1 MFGWFRRTRQTQDDQ
16 SVDDKT
22 TPTDVPVEEE
32 TPDQY
37 FSDQPILSHTQDRFN
52 RSAFASRIADTIAT
66 RIDPSSIVLGLFG
79 PWGDGKTSVLE
90 MMRET
95 LDQYPQV
102 IVVRFNPWHFQTED
116 LLLRGFFAT
125 LAEAMGKS
133 LPRLKEKA
141 GDLLKKYGSLL
152 SLGSL
157 TLGGVVQ
164 LKPGDAAKGLGEA
177 MSNVGLNELRERIE
191 GMLDES
197 KRRLVVLIDD
207 IDRLDRDETHAIF
220 KLIKL
225 SASFRHT
232 SYILAFDDNVV
243 SAALGERYG
252 AGGASAGKAFL
263 EKIIQVPLHLPP
275 ADAQSLRLLALEGVQ
290 SALNQAEITLNQAQV
305 DAFVRHFNDGF
316 WPCLQTPRR
325 AKLYANALTFALPIL
340 KGEVNPVDLMLIE
353 GIRVFYPALYA
364 GIRDNPE
371 LFLRGDGNTHRSPFQ
386 QGRAPVDIL
395 LERCMPGTL
404 EEEREVVKRRL
415 LAPLFPRIGNA
426 IYGHEWDRTWEA
438 DQKVCTSQYFKRYF
452 TYSVPLGDIP
462 DAHIAVFVEGA
473 STTDD
478 AGKRLLLEAFAC
490 RQALP
495 RVISMLRQRDETI
508 SDEQASALI
517 TAFSQN
523 ADLLPRERG
532 MMVLAETMMQG
543 AILIS
548 ALLRRI
554 PAGQP
559 RQLEA
564 ERALSIAQPLSFA
577 LECIRWIG
585 HYKDRSEEDRIL
597 SDEGERP
604 LQDILLARIE
614 EESASSPLY
623 LSFPK
628 DAPDLYR
635 AWVQQTDSAH
645 VRDALEARFN
655 TEPNE
660 VDVFL
665 SCFVGEAWGMETGLP
680 RPADF
685 QRDQYNSVSRIIPT
699 EYIAANLR
707 QRYGAELDNP
717 QNYPDDRMAQPR
729 RVAHQFMNVHQ
740 FVLQEANVEQQES
753 MLQPVEPDSPDLD

>member
-1 MFGWFRRTRQTQDDQ
+1 MFGWFRKTRPIQEDQ
-16 SVDDKT
+16 SVDDKM

-32 TPDQY
+32 TSDQY
-37 FSDQPILSHTQDRFN
+37 FSDQPILSHAQDRFN

-90 MMRET
+90 MMQET
-95 LDQYPQV
+95 LHQYPKV

-116 LLLRGFFAT
+116 LLIRGFFAT
-125 LAEAMGKS
+125 LAEAMDKS
-133 LPRLKEKA
+133 LPNMIEKA

-157 TLGGVVQ
+157 TFGGVVQ

-177 MSNVGLNELRERIE
+177 MSNVGLDELRVRIE

-220 KLIKL
+220 KLVKL

-263 EKIIQVPLHLPP
+263 EKIIQVPLHLPQ
-275 ADAQSLRLLALEGVQ
+275 ADENSLRLLALEGVQ
-290 SALNQAEITLNQAQV
+290 SSLNQAEIILNQAQV
-305 DAFVRHFNDGF
+305 DAFVRHFDDGL
-316 WPCLQTPRR
+316 WPRLDTPRR
-325 AKLYANALTFALPIL
+325 AKLYTNALMFALPIL

-353 GIRVFYPALYA
+353 GIRVFYPALYV

-371 LFLRGDGNTHRSPFQ
+371 LFLRGDRDNRRNAFQ
-386 QGRAPVDIL
+386 QGPAAPIDTL
-395 LERCMPGTL
+395 LDRCLPGTL
-404 EEEREVVKRRL
+404 EEERNVVKARL
-415 LAPLFPRIGNA
+415 LAPLFPRIGNT
-426 IYGHEWDRTWEA
+426 IYGGEWDRIWGS
-438 DQKVCTSQYFKRYF
+438 DQKVCSSQYFKRYF
-452 TYSVPLGDIP
+452 TYSVPLGDVP
-462 DAHIAVFVEGA
+462 DAQVAALVKGVSA
-473 STTDD
+473 TDD
-478 AGKRLLLEAFAC
+478 AGRRLFLDDFAR

-508 SDEQASALI
+508 TSEQASALI
-517 TAFSQN
+517 TTFAQN
-523 ADLLPRERG
+523 SDLLPRERG
-532 MMVLAETMMQG
+532 MMVLADTMTQG

-554 PAGQP
+554 PTGQP
-559 RQLEA
+559 RQSEA
-564 ERALSIAQPLSFA
+564 ERLLRIAQPLSFA
-577 LECIRWIG
+577 LECIRWIR
-585 HYKDRSEEDRIL
+585 HYENRPEEMRVL
-597 SDEGERP
+597 SDEGEKP

-614 EESASSPLY
+614 EENTISPLY
-623 LSFPK
+623 LTYTK
-628 DAPDLYR
+628 DAPALYWEWSKQ
-635 AWVQQTDSAH
+635 AENAH
-645 VRDALEARFN
+645 VQEALENRFN
-655 TEPNE
+655 AEPNE
-660 VDVFL
+660 VDTFL
-665 SCFVGEAWGMETGLP
+665 SCYVGEAWGMETGLP

-685 QRDQYNSVSRIIPT
+685 QRDQYNSVSKIISA

-707 QRYGAELDNP
+707 QRYGAELDSP
-717 QNYPDDRMAQPR
+717 QNYPDERMAQSR
-729 RVAHQFMNVHQ
+729 RVAHQFMSVHQ
-740 FVLQEANVEQQES
+740 FVLQEANVELQES
-753 MLQPVEPDSPDLD
+753 MSQPIEPDNCQ